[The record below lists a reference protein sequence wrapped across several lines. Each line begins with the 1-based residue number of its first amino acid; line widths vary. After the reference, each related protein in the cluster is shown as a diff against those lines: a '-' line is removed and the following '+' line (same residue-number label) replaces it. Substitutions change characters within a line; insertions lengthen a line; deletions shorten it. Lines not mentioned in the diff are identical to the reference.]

1 MDASVCED
9 FRLNSVD
16 FGSLNT
22 KKVAL
27 ISLGCPKNLVDSEV
41 MLGLLQQGGYE
52 LTSDEQKAD
61 ILIINTCAFIES
73 AKQESINTIVEFGD
87 RANHQKIVV
96 TGCLAQ
102 RYSDELA
109 GALPEVSA
117 FIGTG
122 EFHKIV
128 SVCDLLMEID
138 TADGGN
144 HLRRSPNTPSESFG
158 PENRDLMNGHRS
170 KKDNNGE
177 PCPLIL
183 VSSPQYLY
191 DHLTPRVLST
201 PKHYAYLKIAEGC
214 DNVCSFCTIPQLRG
228 VHRSRSLDS
237 LLAEAYH
244 LAEVGVRELVLISQ
258 DSTSYGVDLT
268 GKQQLP
274 KLLKKLT
281 LIDGIEWIRVLY
293 AYPTLVDEELLE
305 TMVTEKKV
313 CKYLDI
319 PIQHIHDDMLRR
331 MIRKTTSAQSRA
343 KIALIKH
350 KVPDITLR
358 STVIVGFPG
367 ETEEH
372 FKTLLDFIKEVE
384 FDHLGVFAYSR
395 EEGTPAAR
403 MKEQLPEEV
412 KQERVERLVEIQKKI
427 AFQKR
432 QSYIGKE
439 MIVLLDGFDENSC
452 VTYARTEG
460 QAPEIDDVV
469 YISSPTEIRASWVP
483 RFSGEVSPT
492 KVGHPAAY
500 PGKIPIGEFVSVRI
514 METYEYDFVGEVLI

>member
-1 MDASVCED
+1 MNASVCEE

-16 FGSLNT
+16 FRSLKDFGSLDT

-41 MLGLLQQGGYE
+41 MLGLLQQGGYG

-73 AKQESINTIVEFGD
+73 AKQESINTIIEFGD

-109 GALPEVSA
+109 EALPEVSA
-117 FIGTG
+117 FVGTG

-128 SVCDLLMEID
+128 SVCDLLMEGARGQEG
-138 TADGGN
+138 TGA
-144 HLRRSPNTPSESFG
+144 
-158 PENRDLMNGHRS
+158 S
-170 KKDNNGE
+170 KKQE
-177 PCPLIL
+177 KPRSLIL

-191 DHLTPRVLST
+191 DHLTPRVVST

-244 LAEVGVRELVLISQ
+244 LAELGVRELVLISQ

-305 TMVTEKKV
+305 TMMTEKKV

-319 PIQHIHDDMLRR
+319 PIQHIHDDILRR
-331 MIRKTTSAQSRA
+331 MIRKTTSAQLRA

-350 KVPDITLR
+350 KAPDITLR
-358 STVIVGFPG
+358 STVIIGFPG

-372 FKTLLDFIKEVE
+372 FKTMLDFIKEVE

-412 KQERVERLVEIQKKI
+412 KQERVEKLVEIQKKI

-439 MIVLLDGFDENSC
+439 TIVLLDGFDENSC

-460 QAPEIDDVV
+460 QAPEIDDIV
-469 YISSPTEIRASWVP
+469 YISSPIESRLSWMP
-483 RFSGEVSPT
+483 RFSGGVSPT
-492 KVGHPAAY
+492 EVGHPAAY
-500 PGKIPIGEFVSVRI
+500 SGKISIGEFVSVRI
-514 METYEYDFVGEVLI
+514 VGTYEYDFVGEVLI

>member
-128 SVCDLLMEID
+128 SVCDLLMEGARGYKGKEARWQEG
-138 TADGGN
+138 TGA
-144 HLRRSPNTPSESFG
+144 
-158 PENRDLMNGHRS
+158 S
-170 KKDNNGE
+170 KKQE
-177 PCPLIL
+177 KPRSLIL
-183 VSSPQYLY
+183 VSSPRYLY

-237 LLAEAYH
+237 LLAEAYY
-244 LAEVGVRELVLISQ
+244 LAELGVRELVLISQ

-281 LIDGIEWIRVLY
+281 LIDGIKWIRVLY

>member
-1 MDASVCED
+1 MS
-9 FRLNSVD
+9 
-16 FGSLNT
+16 
-22 KKVAL
+22 KKVGL

-41 MLGLLQQGGYE
+41 MLGLLQKGGYE
-52 LTSDEQKAD
+52 LTSDEQEAD

-73 AKQESINTIVEFGD
+73 AKTESIDTIIECGERV
-87 RANHQKIVV
+87 NHQKIVV

-102 RYSDELA
+102 RYSNELA
-109 GALPEVSA
+109 KALPEVNA
-117 FIGTG
+117 FVGTG

-128 SVCDLLMEID
+128 DICDSLV
-138 TADGGN
+138 T
-144 HLRRSPNTPSESFG
+144 
-158 PENRDLMNGHRS
+158 S
-170 KKDNNGE
+170 KKDKNGTQK
-177 PCPLIL
+177 PRIL

-191 DHLTPRVLST
+191 DHLTPRILST

-214 DNVCSFCTIPQLRG
+214 DNMCSFCTIPQMRG

-258 DSTSYGVDLT
+258 DSTSYGIDLT
-268 GKQQLP
+268 GKQLLP

-281 LIDGIEWIRVLY
+281 GIDGINWIRVLY

-305 TMVTEKKV
+305 VMVTEEKV

-319 PIQHIHDDMLRR
+319 PIQHIHDDILRR
-331 MIRKTTSAQSRA
+331 MIRKTTSAQLRE
-343 KIALIKH
+343 KLALIKH
-350 KVPDITLR
+350 KVPDVTLR

-412 KQERVERLVEIQKKI
+412 KQERVERLIEIQGKI
-427 AFQKR
+427 AFPKR

-439 MIVLLDGFDENSC
+439 MTILLDAFDETDC
-452 VTYARTEG
+452 VMYARTEG

-469 YISSPTEIRASWVP
+469 YINPP
-483 RFSGEVSPT
+483 HSGEI
-492 KVGHPAAY
+492 A
-500 PGKIPIGEFVSVRI
+500 IGEFVPVKI
-514 METYEYDFVGEVLI
+514 VGTCDYDFIGEVLT